1 MPGILERLGSGQ
13 RAEWKAP
20 EDIFLSSSE
29 TRDQYDTWIQ
39 APARKLTFIRIGR
52 TYQLDAS
59 GLFLLPVSAGVPQ
72 ELTDELEQWQDAAV
86 DAFWLFEE
94 QLGEEK

>member
-29 TRDQYDTWIQ
+29 T
-39 APARKLTFIRIGR
+39 RKLTFIRIGR